1 MNDFGSFRDQMNFI
15 MKLYMRKSLKKTM
28 AKAPHAGSRKYIA
41 EFIHDKF
48 LKNSSQY
55 KVIQPQALA
64 FFNGTYW
71 WVAKIVTIDRAT
83 NNIGIA
89 RKAEVGFCYCVRD
102 QERDTSKW
110 KELICKKTLP
120 VKQTK
125 SLVKKTEDVV
135 KVERKRR

>member
-1 MNDFGSFRDQMNFI
+1 VKFKDQMNFI
-15 MKLYMRKSLKKTM
+15 MKLYMRKSPKTTM
-28 AKAPHAGSRKYIA
+28 AKAPHIGSRKHIA

-64 FFNGTYW
+64 FFNGTFW
-71 WVAKIVTIDRAT
+71 WVAKIVTIDRAV

-89 RKAEVGFCYCVRD
+89 RKSEVGFVIVS
-102 QERDTSKW
+102 ESK
-110 KELICKKTLP
+110 KGHFKIEGTYMQKTLP

-125 SLVKKTEDVV
+125 SLVRKTEDVV
-135 KVERKRR
+135 KVERKRL